1 MAQQTP
7 GDKWILN
14 DQYDDQSPQ
23 GQTDRDEAARRSRAS
38 LHDKNKGAKKT
49 RLQIP
54 LDIRISAGDIIKL
67 DTAWGPEFAGNWIVD
82 DHTMHIGGNGPS
94 ISSLNL
100 HKCLG
105 MGTSSSM
112 PSSGPPKQSATGASA
127 GSTAQ
132 KEAQTANNPN
142 NSPTQTWALGGSSV
156 GSNGAGGKETVNN
169 PPLSRGD

>member
-7 GDKWILN
+7 ESSWIAGEQFQTTQPQ
-14 DQYDDQSPQ
+14 DQADN
-23 GQTDRDEAARRSRAS
+23 DEALRRARAS

-54 LDIRISAGDIIKL
+54 LDIRISAGDVIKL
-67 DTAWGPEFAGNWIVD
+67 DDAWGPEFAGNWIVD

-94 ISSLNL
+94 VSSLNL

-112 PSSGPPKQSATGASA
+112 PPSGPPKTSANGAPS
-127 GSTAQ
+127 GSTSQ
-132 KEAQTANNPN
+132 KDPQTANLENVGAYAMPP
-142 NSPTQTWALGGSSV
+142 SYGVPPT
-156 GSNGAGGKETVNN
+156 AGGDQTVNN
-169 PPLSRGD
+169 PPAGD

>member
-7 GDKWILN
+7 QSSWIAGG
-14 DQYDDQSPQ
+14 QYDASTKADTAQDHAD
-23 GQTDRDEAARRSRAS
+23 TNEALRRARAS

-54 LDIRISAGDIIKL
+54 LDIRISAGDIIEL
-67 DTAWGPEFAGNWIVD
+67 DAAWGPEFSGNWIVD

-112 PSSGPPKQSATGASA
+112 PASGPPKQ
-127 GSTAQ
+127 
-132 KEAQTANNPN
+132 
-142 NSPTQTWALGGSSV
+142 
-156 GSNGAGGKETVNN
+156 
-169 PPLSRGD
+169 